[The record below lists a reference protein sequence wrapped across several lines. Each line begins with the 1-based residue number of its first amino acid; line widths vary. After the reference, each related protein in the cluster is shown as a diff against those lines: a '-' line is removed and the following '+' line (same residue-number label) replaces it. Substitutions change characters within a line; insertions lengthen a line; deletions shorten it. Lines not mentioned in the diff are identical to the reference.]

1 MDRKTLSGSEIRR
14 SRLRIGWSREQLG
27 LQIGVDSD
35 TISLWEQ
42 GSLEVSCPI
51 VLEQVFRR
59 YEPASRYALRDSV
72 AEELLHDYTR

>member
-27 LQIGVDSD
+27 QQIGVDSD

-59 YEPASRYALRDSV
+59 YEPASRYASRDSV
-72 AEELLHDYTR
+72 AEELLHEHTR